1 MKNPKP
7 EISNII
13 EIAFMKNDDEMI
25 KDLYRINEYVNDD
38 FSLNYIDEP
47 EILEMCARILTRID
61 IEFKLFNGTF
71 VICNCPIE
79 KQMYA
84 SWLFTLFAFL
94 ESETQNW
101 TIDTSDSI
109 YSPNEE
115 HYKVFSSEELPKDID
130 IKDLNFLYEKVT
142 VQFKD

>member
-61 IEFKLFNGTF
+61 IELKLFGGVFT
-71 VICNCPIE
+71 ICNCPIE
-79 KQMYA
+79 KQMYV

-101 TIDTSDSI
+101 TIDSHDRI

-115 HYKVFSSEELPKDID
+115 HYKVFSNESMPKDID
-130 IKDLNFLYEKVT
+130 ITGLNFLYEKVI
-142 VQFKD
+142 VQFKN